1 MTLILTNDELYGEWK
16 RDISTMASR
25 IIAMRKELHRLLTEE
40 FKTPGNWDHI
50 IKQIGMFRCVEQMRG
65 NNRLLIASGSFT
77 GISPE
82 QSRALVEQMHVYLT
96 NNGRISMAGLNSAN
110 IRYFA
115 ASLDKIVR
123 SC

>member
-1 MTLILTNDELYGEWK
+1 MCLILTNDVLYEEWK
-16 RDISTMASR
+16 RDISMMASR

-40 FKTPGNWDHI
+40 LETPGNWDHI
-50 IKQIGMFRCVEQMRG
+50 IRQIGMFRCVDGMRG
-65 NNRLLIASGSFT
+65 SIWPLIASGSFT

-110 IRYFA
+110 IRHFA
-115 ASLDKIVR
+115 ASLDQVVR